1 MSARR
6 HEVPRPGTRLRLMSP
21 GAVPDGAGGRVRSW
35 TELGTVWGEL
45 RAGRGGARLQGGS
58 GGPVASRVPV
68 TVLLR
73 AAPVGDPA
81 RPVPGQRFEQR
92 LPDGVRAFDVL
103 SVAEAG
109 APIVPGWLVCTC
121 EEEVAR

>member
-35 TELGTVWGEL
+35 TELGTVWGEV

-58 GGPVASRVPV
+58 GGAVASRVPV
-68 TVLLR
+68 TVMLR
-73 AAPVGDPA
+73 AAPVGDLA
-81 RPVPGQRFEQR
+81 RPVPGQRFMSEA
-92 LPDGVRAFDVL
+92 RAFDVL